1 MMKWSWF
8 LALTAV
14 AVVLPGASA
23 NAVGFGFGCITNNL
37 AGDCTI
43 AEAQV
48 AMDVTDEGGGQVRFT
63 FTNSG
68 PAASAI
74 EGIYFDDGTLL
85 GIASIISGPGTSFS
99 QGASPPDLPGGNT
112 ASPPFETTAG
122 FLSDSDPP
130 TSGNG
135 VGPGE
140 VVAII
145 FDLQSGGTFADV
157 LAELADGRLRAG
169 LHVIAF
175 ASGGSE
181 SLVNVPEPGTFV
193 LALLGLGAL
202 AARRRSDR

>member
-1 MMKWSWF
+1 MKWLWF
-8 LALTAV
+8 LALTALV
-14 AVVLPGASA
+14 VVLPGASA
-23 NAVGFGFGCITNNL
+23 NALGFGCITNNI
-37 AGDCTI
+37 AGDCAI
-43 AEAQV
+43 AEAQI

-68 PAASAI
+68 PAASSI

-85 GIASIISGPGTSFS
+85 GIASIVSGPGTSFS

-112 ASPPFETTAG
+112 ASPPFVTTAG
-122 FLSDSDPP
+122 FLADSDPP
-130 TSGNG
+130 TSSNG

-140 VVAII
+140 TVAII
-145 FDLQSGGTFADV
+145 FDLQAGGTFADV

-169 LHVIAF
+169 IHVIAF

-193 LALLGLGAL
+193 LAVLGFGAL
-202 AARRRSDR
+202 AARRRSVR